1 MVAAGLVLAPAA
13 TLAQTAPQP
22 TTNTPAPD
30 SVGPR
35 ELQNFSLG
43 GTVTRPADAPSATT
57 TPSRTQAAP
66 SRQTAER
73 SASAEHTTSPQPA
86 RRGAS
91 ATQAGTTPPARQ
103 PAPTPV
109 DLGAAMS
116 ATPAAIARP
125 GFAPPADPA
134 PAPFEPEHKVL
145 LWPWLLLALVI
156 GAGGAALLWRRRSRE
171 AFAGGPQVDAFVAPE
186 PQPAPRAAAPKPAP
200 PPPPHVAPPK
210 PPKPVG
216 IVSSRLRPWLDL
228 TFAPIGCIVDDDR
241 VTIEFEIQLS
251 NSGSAPA
258 RDILVEAS
266 LFNAGANQE
275 QDIGAF
281 FARPLGQGERIE
293 VMAPLQQVSIRTS
306 LVAPRQNIQIFEMG
320 GRKVFVPLAA
330 FNVLYRL
337 PSGSGQTSAAYLLG
351 RETKSDKLGPLRA
364 DLAPRT
370 FTGLGIRPLPIGVRT

>member
-1 MVAAGLVLAPAA
+1 
-13 TLAQTAPQP
+13 
-22 TTNTPAPD
+22 
-30 SVGPR
+30 
-35 ELQNFSLG
+35 
-43 GTVTRPADAPSATT
+43 
-57 TPSRTQAAP
+57 
-66 SRQTAER
+66 
-73 SASAEHTTSPQPA
+73 
-86 RRGAS
+86 
-91 ATQAGTTPPARQ
+91 
-103 PAPTPV
+103 
-109 DLGAAMS
+109 MS

-125 GFAPPADPA
+125 GLAPPADPA
-134 PAPFEPEHKVL
+134 PAPFEPEDKVL

-200 PPPPHVAPPK
+200 PPPHVAPPE

-330 FNVLYRL
+330 FNVLYRS

-364 DLAPRT
+364 DLGPRT

>member
-1 MVAAGLVLAPAA
+1 
-13 TLAQTAPQP
+13 
-22 TTNTPAPD
+22 
-30 SVGPR
+30 
-35 ELQNFSLG
+35 
-43 GTVTRPADAPSATT
+43 
-57 TPSRTQAAP
+57 
-66 SRQTAER
+66 
-73 SASAEHTTSPQPA
+73 
-86 RRGAS
+86 
-91 ATQAGTTPPARQ
+91 
-103 PAPTPV
+103 
-109 DLGAAMS
+109 MS

-134 PAPFEPEHKVL
+134 PAPFEPEDKVL

-186 PQPAPRAAAPKPAP
+186 PQPAARAAAPKPAP
-200 PPPPHVAPPK
+200 PPPPHVAPPE

-306 LVAPRQNIQIFEMG
+306 LVAPRQNIQIFEVG

-364 DLAPRT
+364 DLGPRT